1 MFAFKAIPAGRIRM
15 FGTAHDNREEK
26 TPMTLA
32 SMTGFARAEGTHG
45 AIRWTWELRSVNGKG
60 LDMRFRLGNGFDSLE
75 PALRKSAG
83 AVLTRGNVNVTLS
96 VQRDTGETMPRV
108 NERALEAVIEAL
120 DAVRR
125 RTQTAPSTPEGILSF
140 RGVFEVQD
148 GEIDKDERTAQN
160 AAVLASFERALADL
174 VSMRKAEGAAV
185 GRIISGHVD
194 RIESLTEDAEACP
207 CRNVEAIRQR
217 LAEQVRQL
225 MEHGEFDEGRLHQ
238 EAVLLATKAD
248 IREELDRLKA
258 HVAAARDLIAT
269 GGPIGRRF
277 DFLAQEFNR
286 EANTL
291 CSKSNDTSLTAIGL
305 DLKTTIDQLREQIQN
320 LE

>member
-1 MFAFKAIPAGRIRM
+1 
-15 FGTAHDNREEK
+15 
-26 TPMTLA
+26 MTLA

-60 LDMRFRLGNGFDSLE
+60 LDVRFRLGNGFDSLE
-75 PALRKSAG
+75 PALRKNVG
-83 AVLTRGNVNVTLS
+83 AALARGNVNITLS
-96 VQRDTGETMPRV
+96 VHREAGEIVPRI
-108 NERALEAVIEAL
+108 NDSALEAVIEAL
-120 DAVRR
+120 EAIRR
-125 RTQTAPSTPEGILSF
+125 RTGAAPATAEGILSF
-140 RGVFEVQD
+140 RGVFEVQESEI
-148 GEIDKDERTAQN
+148 GEEERARQH
-160 AAVLASFERALADL
+160 AAVLASFETALADL
-174 VSMRKAEGAAV
+174 VSMRQSEGDAV
-185 GRIISGHVD
+185 QRMIEGHVT
-194 RIESLTEDAEACP
+194 RIASLTEDAENCP
-207 CRNVEAIRQR
+207 ARSVDGIRAR
-217 LAEQVRQL
+217 LAQQVRQL

-258 HVAAARDLIAT
+258 HVAAVCDLIAS
-269 GGPIGRRF
+269 GGPIGRKL

-291 CSKSNDTSLTAIGL
+291 CSKANDTSLTAIGL